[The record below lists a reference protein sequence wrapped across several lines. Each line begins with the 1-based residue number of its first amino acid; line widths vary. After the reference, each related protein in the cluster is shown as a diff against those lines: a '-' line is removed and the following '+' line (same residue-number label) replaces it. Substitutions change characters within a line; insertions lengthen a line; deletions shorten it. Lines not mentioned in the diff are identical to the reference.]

1 MPRRQLFDAGKA
13 LNAAAGAVTAA
24 NQAADTIAKIH
35 SGTKQLAG
43 KLKAGAD
50 AVRGSRKGS
59 SQRSG
64 VQTAP
69 SLPSRQGYNI
79 ATSYFTVTG
88 QSAVSTCVKGQSVL
102 GSAQVGAGGT
112 GNSVCFVA
120 SLNPASFPDRLGV
133 MAQLYDKYVYRSVKL
148 QFVPSVGTNT
158 NGSIAMYLDRDYLD
172 PAETAS
178 SIASIMSAEN
188 ASMGPC
194 YAKLETMMKRDP
206 HEKRTYFT
214 NGATGSND
222 FHETEQF
229 KALAYFVN
237 GDAVGSSRNLGTF
250 VLTYDLEL
258 ISPVIAPREFF
269 NFVPFAFSQF
279 QAIFQSTGIDG
290 RMTTATPTPWSANH
304 QFSIIEVCVAD
315 LAGAA
320 QNAGFTWGYQGANPA
335 ASVVSGSSLYLRR
348 APADLPSGLASG
360 PGSWFIYSNLADAQA
375 NGENGLF
382 NTNAVSTSLFNQTI
396 YIWWR
401 NVGVSRGGN

>member
-1 MPRRQLFDAGKA
+1 MSRRKA
-13 LNAAAGAVTAA
+13 LDVTKTLAAAEGALAAA
-24 NQAADTIAKIH
+24 NRTADAVARMHK
-35 SGTKQLAG
+35 GGKELAG
-43 KLKAGAD
+43 KIKA
-50 AVRGSRKGS
+50 
-59 SQRSG
+59 G
-64 VQTAP
+64 VQTVRPRKAASGGVREAP
-69 SLPSRQGYNI
+69 PLPTRQGYNI

-88 QSAVSTCVKGQSVL
+88 QSATSTCIRGQSVI

-112 GNSVCFVA
+112 GNSVCFVG
-120 SLNPASFPDRLGV
+120 SLNPASFSDRLGV

-148 QFVPSVGTNT
+148 QFVPSVGTGT
-158 NGSIAMYLDRDYLD
+158 NGSIAMYFDRDYMD

-222 FHETEQF
+222 PHETEQF

-250 VLTYDLEL
+250 VLSYDLEL

-269 NFVPFAFSQF
+269 NFAPFAFSQF
-279 QAIFQSTGIDG
+279 QAIMQSSAFSGWLSNS
-290 RMTTATPTPWSANH
+290 TPTPWTDAH
-304 QFSIIEVCVAD
+304 QFGIIEICISD
-315 LAGAA
+315 LAGASM
-320 QNAGFTWGYQGANPA
+320 NTGFVWGRAPSAPA
-335 ASVVSGSSLYLRR
+335 AALATGQSLFLRR
-348 APADLPSGLASG
+348 GVQDLSTSVAVNNGHWAV
-360 PGSWFIYSNLADAQA
+360 YSNLSDAQA
-375 NGENGLF
+375 SGENMLV
-382 NTNAVSTSLFNQTI
+382 NTNAVNTSVFNQTV